1 MSKNPPVRTGLIIK
15 RELEKGPQSVSGMH
29 WAYKDDVNEINSL
42 RSKVNRIRRATY
54 WSFARQCQF
63 ARALGL
69 IEKDHEKPSRPY
81 PKRTD
86 NPLLAIRDGK
96 VTESTQVFYRLT
108 AAGLAEETA
117 WYNLGGAVR
126 DRLGWG

>member
-15 RELEKGPQSVSGMH
+15 EALQAGPRGVSEMH
-29 WAYKDDVNEINSL
+29 RIYKAKVKEINSL
-42 RSKVNRIRRATY
+42 RSKADRVRSATY

-69 IEKDHEKPSRPY
+69 IEKHGEAPLEY
-81 PKRTD
+81 PPD
-86 NPLLAIRDGK
+86 GDVLLAVRDGK
-96 VTESTQVFYRLT
+96 VVKATRVIYRLT
-108 AAGLAEETA
+108 PAGASEETA
-117 WYNLGGAVR
+117 WYNLSGAVR

>member
-1 MSKNPPVRTGLIIK
+1 MSKNPPIRPGLIIREALQRGPLGVSEVHRIYK
-15 RELEKGPQSVSGMH
+15 EKVREL
-29 WAYKDDVNEINSL
+29 NEL
-42 RSKVNRIRRATY
+42 RSRANRIRAATY

-69 IEKDHEKPSRPY
+69 IEKHAEAPLEY
-81 PKRTD
+81 PPD
-86 NPLLAIRDGK
+86 GDVLLAIREGK
-96 VTESTQVFYRLT
+96 VVPATRIIYRLT
-108 AAGLAEETA
+108 PAGLSEETA